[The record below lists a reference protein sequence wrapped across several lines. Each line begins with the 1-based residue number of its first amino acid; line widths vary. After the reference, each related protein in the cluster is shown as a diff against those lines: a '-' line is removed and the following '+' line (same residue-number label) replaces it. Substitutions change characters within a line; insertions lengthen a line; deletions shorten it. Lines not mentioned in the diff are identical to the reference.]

1 MDQDAKEESTQ
12 KIADVGRVMTEEE
25 YEEWK
30 KDRDGRGQDGQDT
43 GIDWEWVRFNTDYRR
58 VPNHETPKRNTKS
71 PCMTPL
77 YIEH

>member
-1 MDQDAKEESTQ
+1 MDQDAKEEPTQ

-43 GIDWEWVRFNTDYRR
+43 GERLGNG
-58 VPNHETPKRNTKS
+58 
-71 PCMTPL
+71 
-77 YIEH
+77 